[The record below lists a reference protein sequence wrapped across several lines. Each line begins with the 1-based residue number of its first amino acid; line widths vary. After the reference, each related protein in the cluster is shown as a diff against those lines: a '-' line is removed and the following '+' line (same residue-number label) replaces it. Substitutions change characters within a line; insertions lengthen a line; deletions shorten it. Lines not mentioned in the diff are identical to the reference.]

1 MRIFF
6 RIVGVACLFLFVGL
20 SFHVL
25 DLQSLF
31 MQMRSLLH
39 RPILLALLVGL
50 YGASFLLKTYAWR
63 LYLHE
68 KITLR
73 EGLYGLLYSLLV
85 NHLSPLKIGD
95 AVRIAA
101 VTKRG
106 RVSWA
111 EAAQSVIVMRLLDLL
126 ILGLFGA
133 FGTLLLFQQLSVRV
147 LLFVLGSVLMLI
159 IALFLRHKAP
169 SFLQKQLQQLSS
181 ALQGGRGAAIVLLV
195 AVSWI
200 FEAFVIFGI
209 SSNVS
214 FWEAV
219 WVNSVTIAGQVF
231 QLTPGGVGTYETV
244 MTFALRAVG
253 VPVQKA
259 YEWALL
265 SHGFKFLFS
274 YGAGLLVFLIYPIQL
289 ASYLR
294 YKKKG
299 ETNEWRK

>member
-6 RIVGVACLFLFVGL
+6 RAIGAVCLLLFVVL

-25 DLQSLF
+25 DVQSLF
-31 MQMRSLLH
+31 AQLRSLLH
-39 RPILLALLVGL
+39 RPILLALLIIL
-50 YGASFLLKTYAWR
+50 YGASFLLKAYAWR

-101 VTKRG
+101 VTKRE
-106 RVSWA
+106 RVSFA

-126 ILGLFGA
+126 VLGLFGA
-133 FGTLLLFQQLSVRV
+133 FGTLLLFQQVSLRV
-147 LLFVLGSVLMLI
+147 LLFVLGIALMLTI
-159 IALFLRHKAP
+159 VLLLRHKAP
-169 SFLQKQLQQLSS
+169 HFLKKELGQLSS
-181 ALQGGRGAAIVLLV
+181 ALQGGRGAAIIAFVT
-195 AVSWI
+195 VSWV
-200 FEAFVIFGI
+200 FEASVIFGI
-209 SSNVS
+209 SSDVS
-214 FWEAV
+214 FWKAV

-244 MTFALRAVG
+244 MTFALGAVG
-253 VPVQKA
+253 VPMQKA

-274 YGAGLLVFLIYPIQL
+274 YGTGLLVFLVYPIQL

-299 ETNEWRK
+299 ETNGWRK

>member
-6 RIVGVACLFLFVGL
+6 RIVGAVCLLLFVVL
-20 SFHVL
+20 SFRVL
-25 DLQSLF
+25 DVQSLF
-31 MQMRSLLH
+31 AQLRSLLH
-39 RPILLALLVGL
+39 RPILLALLVIL
-50 YGASFLLKTYAWR
+50 YGASFLLKAYAWR
-63 LYLHE
+63 LYLHGR
-68 KITLR
+68 ITVR

-101 VTKRG
+101 ITKRE
-106 RVSWA
+106 RVSFT

-126 ILGLFGA
+126 ILGLYGA
-133 FGTLLLFQQLSVRV
+133 FGTLLLFQKLSLRV
-147 LLFVLGSVLMLI
+147 LLFVLGIVLMLT
-159 IALFLRHKAP
+159 IALLLRHKAP
-169 SFLQKQLQQLSS
+169 RFLQQQLGQLSS
-181 ALQGGRGAAIVLLV
+181 ALQGGRGTAIVVLV

-200 FEAFVIFGI
+200 LEAFVIFGI
-209 SSNVS
+209 SSNVP
-214 FWEAV
+214 FWKAV

-244 MTFALRAVG
+244 MTFALGAVG
-253 VPVQKA
+253 VSMQKA

-274 YGAGLLVFLIYPIQL
+274 YGAGLLVFLVYPIRL